1 MLSIKDIEDIV
12 GKSSYPITH
21 SLSWHESSASDGT
34 YARSRGRCSAYSFEE
49 KEEWQE
55 KEEEDS

>member
-12 GKSSYPITH
+12 GKSSYSITNSH
-21 SLSWHESSASDGT
+21 SWHEPLASNGT
-34 YARSRGRCSAYSFEE
+34 YARSWGSCSADSIEE